1 MNLFTPYPHPTYKTK
16 QTTGFTIVE
25 LLIVIVVIAVLAAI
39 SIVAYNGIQSRAT
52 EAVIKSDFSNF
63 MKAAELYS
71 VNEGVYPGGATTLKA
86 AGVVLTKSAYDA
98 AIVCTTSDRSLVG
111 LVADAK
117 NGNSYYISNMQPSIS
132 LYTDG
137 KVQGR
142 SGGVTCPNIGI
153 SGWHWLLQVSNGTWT
168 I

>member
-1 MNLFTPYPHPTYKTK
+1 MSVFTSYPHLLCKTK
-16 QTTGFTIVE
+16 RTAGFTIVE
-25 LLIVIVVIAVLAAI
+25 LLIVIVVIAILAAI
-39 SIVAYNGIQSRAT
+39 SVVAYNGIQNRAT
-52 EAVIKSDFSNF
+52 EATIKSDFSNF
-63 MKAAELYS
+63 MKAAELYN
-71 VNEGVYPGGATTLKA
+71 VNEGVYPGDATTLKA
-86 AGVVLTKSAYDA
+86 AGVAFTKSAYDA
-98 AIVCTTSDRSLVG
+98 AIVCNTSDRSLVG

-153 SGWHWLLQVSNGTWT
+153 SGWQWLLQVPNGTWT